1 MNFLPCAKTFV
12 ARTLSSGLDHSLS
25 FALFRTSTCS
35 FPFALSLSLCHFR
48 CHLRTHSHTAVILRP
63 SCSLAFSSFRI
74 AFSLHFSL
82 ATMFIHAHT
91 YTFSHF
97 LAYARNR
104 TLSHQSIL
112 ISSHFKR
119 SSRSL
124 RFLYSLPR
132 TYMCLEI
139 VNNLYIV
146 SLSRI
151 MYVQ

>member
-1 MNFLPCAKTFV
+1 MNFLLCAKTFV
-12 ARTLSSGLDHSLS
+12 ARTLSFNLDHSLS
-25 FALFRTSTCS
+25 FALFRTFTRS
-35 FPFALSLSLCHFR
+35 FPFALSLSLCHFK
-48 CHLRTHSHTAVILRP
+48 CPPSHSLTYSRHSP
-63 SCSLAFSSFRI
+63 SRFLAFSSFRI
-74 AFSLHFSL
+74 AFLPHFSL
-82 ATMFIHAHT
+82 ATVFIHAHT